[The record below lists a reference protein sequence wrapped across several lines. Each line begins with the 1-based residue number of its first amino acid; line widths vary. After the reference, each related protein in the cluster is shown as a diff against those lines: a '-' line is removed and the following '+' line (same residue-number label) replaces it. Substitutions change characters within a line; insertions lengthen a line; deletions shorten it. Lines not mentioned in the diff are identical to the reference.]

1 MRTVR
6 ILSAVAV
13 VVMMAS
19 IAQGV
24 VAGDFAGEGG
34 AIWALPWGK
43 VTLIDLYV
51 GLVFF
56 AAWIAFRERRPA
68 RVAGWWLALVVTGNL
83 GAGLYLL
90 WAALRSSTPRELLL
104 GSRAET
110 G

>member
-6 ILSAVAV
+6 ILSAAAV
-13 VVMMAS
+13 VVMIAA

-24 VAGDFAGEGG
+24 AAGDFTEEGA

-43 VTLIDLYV
+43 VTLVDLYV

-83 GAGLYLL
+83 GAGLYVLL
-90 WAALRSSTPRELLL
+90 AALRSSTPRELLL
-104 GSRAET
+104 GSRPET
-110 G
+110 E